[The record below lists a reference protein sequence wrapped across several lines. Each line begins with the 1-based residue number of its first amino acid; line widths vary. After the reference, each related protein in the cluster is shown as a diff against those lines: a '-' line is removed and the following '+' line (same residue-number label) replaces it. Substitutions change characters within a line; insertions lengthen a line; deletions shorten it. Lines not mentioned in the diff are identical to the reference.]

1 MTMKKKK
8 SNHAEVMA
16 RHRMMVLIWL
26 LQVAAEALALLGIW
40 RLDVLP
46 QKYFLILSGV
56 FAALVLFTGIL
67 MLPVRTGRLQ
77 GGAGV
82 FLSVLVFGVS
92 CAASVMIMD
101 TQGTIDK
108 IVGQVSS
115 GASVTVYVRAED
127 RANDLQDAA
136 DYQFGIVQ
144 GYEIERILE
153 AVDAMEEELGS
164 SLRISEYENVQT
176 LVDALFSGEVD
187 ALILNSAYVDI
198 LEEIEG
204 YEDFR
209 GRIRQIHEVKISGWT
224 SVLESLGSN
233 NTQNVN
239 DNAADPFVVYLS
251 GSDTRDKTLTTS
263 RSDVNILVVVNPGT
277 HQVLLLNT
285 PRDYYIPNPVSSA
298 GTKDKLTHCGIYG
311 IECSMQAL
319 GNLYGVDVDYYAQIN
334 FTGFETLIDAIG
346 GITVYSDVAF
356 TTADKYQIAQ
366 GENKLNGAE
375 ALSFARERKRLSGGD
390 NARGQNQMKV
400 IKAVISKMTS
410 GSTIISNYTDIME
423 SLEGMFATSMPMNHI
438 SDLVKMQLAD
448 MPQWEVHSYAVT
460 GFNGSEYTY
469 STPGT
474 RLYVMYPDDAMVANA
489 SALIDKVCSGEILTE
504 ADLAVE

>member
-1 MTMKKKK
+1 MKKKTK
-8 SNHAEVMA
+8 YAQMMA
-16 RHRMMVLIWL
+16 RHRMLVLIWL
-26 LQVAAEALALLGIW
+26 LQVAAEALAILGIW
-40 RLDVLP
+40 QLDMLP
-46 QKYFLILSGV
+46 QKYFLILCGAFALLSV
-56 FAALVLFTGIL
+56 FTAIL

-82 FLSVLVFGVS
+82 FLSVLIFIVS
-92 CAASVMIMD
+92 CVASVTILD
-101 TQGTIDK
+101 TQGTIEN

-127 RANDLQDAA
+127 RAHDLQDAA
-136 DYQFGIVQ
+136 DYHFGVVQ
-144 GYEIERILE
+144 GYETERIQE

-164 SLRISEYENVQT
+164 SLLIRAYENVQS
-176 LVDALFSGEVD
+176 LVDALYGGEVD
-187 ALILNSAYVDI
+187 ALILNSAYVDV

-224 SVLESLGSN
+224 SVLEGLG
-233 NTQNVN
+233 NTAPQKGETIVTE
-239 DNAADPFVVYLS
+239 PFVVYFS

-263 RSDVNILVVVNPGT
+263 RSDVNILAVVNPET
-277 HQVLLLNT
+277 KQVLLLNT
-285 PRDYYIPNPVSSA
+285 PRDYYIPNPVSSV

-319 GNLYGVDVDYYAQIN
+319 ANLYNVDVDYYAQIN

-356 TTADKYQIAQ
+356 NTADKYHIEA
-366 GENKLNGAE
+366 GENHLNGAE

-400 IKAVISKMTS
+400 IKAVIDKATS
-410 GSTIISNYTDIME
+410 GTTIISNYSDIMA
-423 SLEGMFATSMPMNHI
+423 SLEGMFATSMPMTEI
-438 SDLVKMQLAD
+438 SSLVKMQLED
-448 MPQWEVHSYAVT
+448 MAQWEIHSYAVT

-474 RLYVMYPDDAMVANA
+474 RAYVMYPDDAKVAKA
-489 SALIDKVCSGEILTE
+489 SALIDKVCAGGILTE
-504 ADLAVE
+504 ADLADE

>member
-1 MTMKKKK
+1 M
-8 SNHAEVMA
+8 
-16 RHRMMVLIWL
+16 
-26 LQVAAEALALLGIW
+26 
-40 RLDVLP
+40 
-46 QKYFLILSGV
+46 
-56 FAALVLFTGIL
+56 
-67 MLPVRTGRLQ
+67 
-77 GGAGV
+77 
-82 FLSVLVFGVS
+82 
-92 CAASVMIMD
+92 
-101 TQGTIDK
+101 
-108 IVGQVSS
+108 
-115 GASVTVYVRAED
+115 
-127 RANDLQDAA
+127 
-136 DYQFGIVQ
+136 
-144 GYEIERILE
+144 
-153 AVDAMEEELGS
+153 
-164 SLRISEYENVQT
+164 
-176 LVDALFSGEVD
+176 
-187 ALILNSAYVDI
+187 
-198 LEEIEG
+198 
-204 YEDFR
+204 
-209 GRIRQIHEVKISGWT
+209 
-224 SVLESLGSN
+224 
-233 NTQNVN
+233 
-239 DNAADPFVVYLS
+239 
-251 GSDTRDKTLTTS
+251 
-263 RSDVNILVVVNPGT
+263 
-277 HQVLLLNT
+277 
-285 PRDYYIPNPVSSA
+285 
-298 GTKDKLTHCGIYG
+298 
-311 IECSMQAL
+311 
-319 GNLYGVDVDYYAQIN
+319 DVDYYAQIN